1 MRYPDRQQKKRKV
14 AFKIRFSRNS
24 VREGRPLLT
33 RIRAPRRQ
41 QGQLLYWSL
50 EGKGIKRNDFNDGRT
65 NGLVILNARGRATV
79 RHYIRVDNRQEK
91 NEQARFT
98 LYADQQRR
106 QRHRIAKRSFEILDK
121 NQKSPDPSPPKPG
134 YSIAFS
140 RPSVQEGKSI
150 RSNIK
155 APRQLSGQRLFWRID
170 GNDITASDFAN
181 GRLRGDFK
189 LNRKGLATIRFPI
202 AADRRLEGTESAR
215 LRIFSDRRRTD
226 ILAASRF
233 RILDT
238 SKPPSFAAP
247 APQPVAPQEPAP
259 KPPSPEPTPAPE
271 PSSPKPTPAPPD
283 SSPTIQRLKIMP
295 MGDSITLGVG
305 AEAQAGYRGPLKD
318 VLTGK
323 PYAVDFVGK
332 FGSELKHWGR
342 SGALISEA
350 SDPITGETY
359 VALRQNSESR
369 NPFGNTLAPDIKEAI
384 SPTYFSRESSHQ
396 NFLLLAVGTN
406 DIVNQVVSTKY
417 GATTSGDLNNDAKGE
432 QQDKI
437 AESAFQRLT
446 SLLARINNSA
456 RTNSLS
462 ITVLLGTIPTQLEE
476 PTRPDRPVSELTR
489 SEINQFNN
497 SVRNT
502 IGNSYSNLNVSV
514 VDHFNAIGSKI
525 GDGIH
530 PTAQGY
536 DAMASA
542 WLKGIETSVLA

>member
-65 NGLVILNARGRATV
+65 NGLVILNASGRATV

-106 QRHRIAKRSFEILDK
+106 QRHRIAKGSFEILDK

-238 SKPPSFAAP
+238 SKPSPIAAP
-247 APQPVAPQEPAP
+247 VPAP
-259 KPPSPEPTPAPE
+259 TPLPTPLPTPAPVP
-271 PSSPKPTPAPPD
+271 PSQDPRPPAADKPPQI
-283 SSPTIQRLKIMP
+283 SRLKIMP
-295 MGDSITLGVG
+295 MGDSITVG
-305 AEAQAGYRGPLKD
+305 FGSEDQAGYRGPLRD
-318 VLTGK
+318 TLTGK
-323 PYAVDFVGK
+323 PYSVEFVGK
-332 FGSELKHWGR
+332 FGSNLRHWGR
-342 SGALISEA
+342 TGALISEDR
-350 SDPITGETY
+350 DPITGETY
-359 VALRQNSESR
+359 VTLRQNSEIR
-369 NPFGNTLAPDIKEAI
+369 FRNTLAPDIDEAI
-384 SPTYFSRESSHQ
+384 SSTYFSKEPSTK
-396 NFLLLAVGTN
+396 NVLLLTIGSN
-406 DIVNQVVSTKY
+406 DFSSQVVSRKY
-417 GATTSGDLNNDAKGE
+417 GAVSSGDLNNDAIGE
-432 QQDKI
+432 QQDKLGETI
-437 AESAFQRLT
+437 IQRLRSFLT
-446 SLLARINNSA
+446 RVNNAARRTGVSLE
-456 RTNSLS
+456 
-462 ITVLLGTIPTQLEE
+462 VLLGTIPTQLES
-476 PTRPDRPVSELTR
+476 PRNPDRPASSITR
-489 SEINQFNN
+489 SEIGQY
-497 SVRNT
+497 NT
-502 IGNSYSNLNVSV
+502 LIKQTLNGSSAFSNLEIAV
-514 VDHFNAIGSKI
+514 VDQFSAVGINLL
-525 GDGIH
+525 DGLH
-530 PTAQGY
+530 PTAAGY
-536 DAMASA
+536 NAMASA
-542 WLKGIETSVLA
+542 WLKGIEANVLA